1 MFFLLALLLVW
12 IVAGLIVFLLGTQT
26 PGRKSRKLVRTCDR
40 RLGYVNTP
48 VNARLWISG
57 HGLPTG
63 EAKKEQVCIVQVLD
77 HSTSMGSGP
86 GSPLDQA
93 VNAAASFA
101 RNTVSDNCQ
110 AGVVGFDADARI
122 ITPITSSPEAVSS
135 ALLSLRP
142 GKGTNIRGGLAQA
155 RAAFDATPF
164 ASANVKR
171 VVILFSD
178 GADDAEATLQ
188 TANELKESGVRL
200 ITIALGAY
208 ADEKLLRQIASSDGD
223 YYQSLSA
230 LNFERLYETVG
241 ATHSTVCGYRA
252 FIEEF
257 VTRDGYLLSAT
268 ASPAPFEISYN
279 EGSVKWFLPFVQ
291 STAPDIP
298 YQITPLRAGWKRI
311 AAKPATV
318 AMVDTNGKPVR
329 ASSNSS
335 PHMLVLPSGW
345 WPGLALLFNPLFW
358 MIWDSMRRKFKP
370 YELVPAQA
378 RMVLPLPKT
387 SPVKPLLETEAASA
401 IKPALIIGVGY
412 AGSLVLRALRY
423 QLSQLHPAP
432 SGLIRFLWIDTGPNS
447 PDDLQGSGIF
457 GDPIPE
463 EDRLLM
469 PDNVQPVFQS
479 LRNAVSMPAHL
490 AWLDVERNRRSL
502 VAQDYDLSRGTQRRR
517 VLGRVAFYKHL
528 EAGSD
533 TSLCSA
539 IDERL
544 TSLGH
549 HCRIFVT
556 GHMGGGSAS
565 GMFTDLLVLLQKR
578 IQKLSHEVNSVDALL
593 FTPRM
598 LSDGALDPALLR
610 NALAFATELSRL
622 SIRRHLP
629 LAVAQISTEDTSP
642 PEVKNLLDNVLLL
655 ERPPESPL
663 NKRQWPG
670 PVIHSAAELL
680 LHLLLDQDQK
690 ALGFLDDQLSDRRRL
705 ERTSGHSVVC
715 AAGATS
721 RWLPILEI
729 RRLLTAHTTLDFLSR
744 DFLRIERVGGGLAP
758 IRDSDSQRLA
768 QEDAAAFLAGSSS
781 TRAQAFLIESLTAL
795 ADRTASP
802 AELGR
807 IMSQMRTY
815 PGTGDSISA
824 EVGGNGV
831 LAEVLNTQEEIFA
844 AAIEEWAINML
855 NGAPQSE
862 DFDPN
867 SRRGAFSRLTFAIE
881 LLINLNE
888 SCLSNLDAQR
898 EVVARGRDV
907 NRFDFIRS
915 LFGRYRGV
923 LLGFQ
928 RHLSA
933 WLTTLVHLSN
943 ELEREISAV
952 RRQLQS
958 LRDELQ
964 PYVVWSDEINDHFL
978 TRYVEPVRARVLNHV
993 NWKPEIVP
1001 NGSVR
1006 LTLCVQG
1013 QEVLCFVP
1021 RIDQVPSLRR
1031 SLEDLILSLEL
1042 ECGLE
1047 LYREYVGN
1055 YLSMNRWLQSD
1066 WKDPVN
1072 LDNNLQSTLVGAQ
1085 VVRKNLALLGVEKES
1100 LPDSAVE
1107 VITTIHPYR
1116 ASVLSLF
1123 SGCALFSASALHDYE
1138 RNFAN
1143 ERHTDLPFLDP
1154 VDRLAAAYEDRFRD
1168 LGLMVPM
1175 LCPVIR
1181 AYFADHELLRAF
1193 ALAHVLGL
1201 LRFRTEA
1208 DHEVLF
1214 LNGVQLTHEKIS
1226 VGYPLLLEA
1235 MDNFIISKQSATGV
1249 AIDRAEVLDT
1259 INAELKARDTEVLG
1273 QTVRSGAIDSGRY
1286 LDKCPPVV
1294 RSDFVQLA
1302 ELFVN
1307 LELQRRRETI
1317 GAY

>member
-1 MFFLLALLLVW
+1 MFFLLALLLIW

-26 PGRKSRKLVRTCDR
+26 PGRKSRRLVRTCDR

-57 HGLPTG
+57 QGLPAG
-63 EAKKEQVCIVQVLD
+63 EAKKEPVCIVQVLD
-77 HSTSMGSGP
+77 HSASMGSGP

-101 RNTVSDNCQ
+101 RNTVSENCQ
-110 AGVVGFDADARI
+110 VGVVGFDQDACI
-122 ITPITSSPEAVSS
+122 VTPITSSPEAVIT
-135 ALLSLRP
+135 ALHSLRP
-142 GKGTNIRGGLAQA
+142 GKGTNIPGGLTQA

-164 ASANVKR
+164 ASANVKC

-178 GADDAEATLQ
+178 GTDDAEATLQ
-188 TANELKESGVRL
+188 TANELKESGARI

-208 ADEKLLRQIASSDGD
+208 ADENLLRQIASSDGD

-241 ATHSTVCGYRA
+241 ATNRTVCGYRA

-268 ASPAPFEISYN
+268 ASPAPFEINYN

-291 STAPDIP
+291 STALDIP

-311 AAKPATV
+311 ATRPATV
-318 AMVDTNGKPVR
+318 AMVDSNGQPVR
-329 ASSNSS
+329 SGSNSS

-358 MIWDSMRRKFKP
+358 MIWDTMRRKFKP
-370 YELVPAQA
+370 YELLSSQA
-378 RMVLPLPKT
+378 RMALPLPKT
-387 SPVKPLLETEAASA
+387 SPVKPLLETAAAGA
-401 IKPALIIGVGY
+401 INPALIIGVGY
-412 AGSLVLRALRY
+412 AGSLVQRALRY
-423 QLSQLHPAP
+423 QLSQLRPAP
-432 SGLIRFLWIDTGPNS
+432 SGLIRFLWIDTGSNS
-447 PDDLQGSGIF
+447 PDDLQGSGVF
-457 GDPIPE
+457 GDPIPD
-463 EDRLLM
+463 EDRILM

-479 LRNAVSMPAHL
+479 LRNAASMPAHL
-490 AWLDVERNRRSL
+490 AWLDVERNRRSS

-517 VLGRVAFYKHL
+517 VLGRVALYKHL
-528 EAGSD
+528 GSGSD
-533 TSLCSA
+533 AALCSA

-544 TSLGH
+544 MSLGH
-549 HCRIFVT
+549 HCRVFVT

-565 GMFTDLLVLLQKR
+565 GMLTDLLVLLQKR
-578 IQKLSHEVNSVDALL
+578 IQKLKHEVNSVDALL

-610 NALAFATELSRL
+610 NALAFATEVSRL

-629 LAVAQISTEDTSP
+629 LTIPQTPTEDTSP
-642 PEVKNLLDNVLLL
+642 PEVKNLVDNVLLL
-655 ERPPESPL
+655 ERPPEPPL
-663 NKRQWPG
+663 HKKQWPG

-705 ERTSGHSVVC
+705 ERATGHSVVC

-721 RWLPILEI
+721 RWLPMLEI

-744 DFLRIERVGGGLAP
+744 DLLRIERVGEGLAP

-768 QEDAAAFLAGSSS
+768 EEDVMAFLAGSGS
-781 TRAQAFLIESLTAL
+781 TRAPAFLIESLTAL
-795 ADRTASP
+795 ADQSASP

-807 IMSQMRTY
+807 IIFQMRTY

-824 EVGGNGV
+824 EVGGHGV

-844 AAIEEWAINML
+844 AKIEEWAIGML

-881 LLINLNE
+881 HLISLNE

-898 EVVARGRDV
+898 DVVAKRRDV
-907 NRFDFIRS
+907 NRFDFIRY

-933 WLTTLVHLSN
+933 WLTTLVRLSS
-943 ELEREISAV
+943 ELDREISAV

-964 PYVVWSDEINDHFL
+964 PYVVWSEEINDHFL
-978 TRYVEPVRARVLNHV
+978 TSYVDPVRARVLNHV

-1013 QEVLCFVP
+1013 QEVLCFGP
-1021 RIDQVPSLRR
+1021 RVEQVPSMHR
-1031 SLEDLILSLEL
+1031 SLEDLIMSLEL

-1055 YLSMNRWLQSD
+1055 YLNMTRWLQSD
-1066 WKDPVN
+1066 WNDPVN
-1072 LDNNLQSTLVGAQ
+1072 IDNNLQSTLVGAQ
-1085 VVRKNLALLGVEKES
+1085 TVRKNLALVGVEKES
-1100 LPDSAVE
+1100 LPDSAVD
-1107 VITTIHPYR
+1107 VITTSYPYR
-1116 ASVLSLF
+1116 ATVLSLF

-1138 RNFAN
+1138 RNFPN

-1168 LGLMVPM
+1168 LGLMAPM
-1175 LCPVIR
+1175 LCPAIR
-1181 AYFADHELLRAF
+1181 AYFADHELLCAF

-1201 LRFRTEA
+1201 LRSRTEA

-1214 LNGVQLTHEKIS
+1214 LNTVQLTHEKIS

-1235 MDNFIISKQSATGV
+1235 MDNFIISKRSANGV
-1249 AIDRAEVLDT
+1249 TIDRAEMLDT

-1273 QTVRSGAIDSGRY
+1273 QTLRSGSINSGGY
-1286 LDKCPPVV
+1286 LENCPPVV

-1307 LELQRRRETI
+1307 LELQRRRESI
-1317 GAY
+1317 AAY